1 MKLLEHQA
9 KDILVKVGVPI
20 PKGQV
25 VDTPARAA
33 AVVERLGSRV
43 VLKAQIAAGGR
54 GRAGGIKSALGTE
67 DARAKAEALLGTR
80 LITAQTGPRG
90 LQVRRLLVE
99 EAVEVKAE
107 YYLGVTVDR
116 SRGRITA
123 LVAAEGGVEIEEIAR
138 TKPEAVHQEVI
149 DPFSG
154 IRPYQARR
162 LAFALGLR
170 GDPQTQAAAILSGLV
185 RALIKNDATLVE
197 INPLVLTGDGRLLA
211 LDAKMILDDNALFRH
226 PAFRADTD
234 GDDDPAESAA
244 AAMGLSYIRL
254 DGDIGCLVN
263 GAGLAMATADL
274 IQTAGGRPAD
284 FLDIGG
290 GVTEDAVR
298 AGFEIIASDPGVRS
312 VLVNIFG
319 GIVRCDLVARGI
331 VRALRESGLR
341 VPFVVRLHG
350 TNAAEG
356 KAVLAASGLAFETAE
371 TMAEAATKAVALAR
385 GGERS

>member
-1 MKLLEHQA
+1 
-9 KDILVKVGVPI
+9 
-20 PKGQV
+20 
-25 VDTPARAA
+25 
-33 AVVERLGSRV
+33 
-43 VLKAQIAAGGR
+43 
-54 GRAGGIKSALGTE
+54 
-67 DARAKAEALLGTR
+67 
-80 LITAQTGPRG
+80 
-90 LQVRRLLVE
+90 
-99 EAVEVKAE
+99 
-107 YYLGVTVDR
+107 VDR
-116 SRGRITA
+116 SRGRIMA
-123 LVAAEGGVEIEEIAR
+123 LVSAEGGVEIEEIAR
-138 TKPEAVHQEVI
+138 TKPEAVLRENI

-154 IRPYQARR
+154 LHPYQARR

-197 INPLVLTGDGRLLA
+197 INPLVLAGDGRLLA

-226 PAFRADTD
+226 PAFRADKD
-234 GDDDPAESAA
+234 GDEDPAETAA
-244 AAMGLSYIRL
+244 AAMGLSYVRL
-254 DGDIGCLVN
+254 DGEIGCLVN

-274 IQTAGGRPAD
+274 IQAAGGRPAD

-298 AGFEIIASDPGVRS
+298 AGFEIVTSDPGVRA

-331 VRALRESGLR
+331 VRALLESGLR

-350 TNAAEG
+350 TNADEG
-356 KAVLAASGLAFETAE
+356 KAVLAASGLTFETAE
-371 TMAEAATKAVALAR
+371 TLAEAATKAVALAR